1 MITGDALSDAK
12 FIAIMLSLILV
23 PPIWVW
29 LRKEKSTDHERRGAP
44 PPELSEETARKV
56 GLPGVDYELYSPG
69 YEWDKMRREKR
80 KQG

>member
-1 MITGDALSDAK
+1 MITGDIASDVK
-12 FIAIMLSLILV
+12 FIAIILSLIIV

-44 PPELSEETARKV
+44 PVELSEERRKV
-56 GLPGVDYELYSPG
+56 GLPGIDYPWYSG
-69 YEWDKMRREKR
+69 GFEWERMKREKR